1 MVNSSGPLGGK
12 GKLYRIIEVAPE
24 ELEGMQL
31 AADDELGDPNPRG
44 HSDHGAHHDHGHGA
58 HHDHDHP
65 TGHTHS
71 HPQ

>member
-1 MVNSSGPLGGK
+1 MANSSSPFGGK
-12 GKLYRIIEVAPE
+12 RKLYRIIEVAPE

-31 AADDELGDPNPRG
+31 AADDELEDPNPRV
-44 HSDHGAHHDHGHGA
+44 HSDHGAHHDHGHGL